1 LRLATRINIINKNN
15 MDKKLYVLPFDHRG
29 SFIKMF
35 GFSDKTLTEDQTS
48 TLMDYKHVIYESFLA
63 ALGMGVSKDDG
74 AILVDEQFGSK
85 IQEEARAAG
94 ITRIITTEK
103 SGLDEFDF
111 EYGSAFGEHINK
123 FKPDYVKVLVR
134 YNPEGDKEGNLRQI
148 EKLKIMNDFCRANK
162 YGFLFELLAVP
173 TEKQLSDLG
182 GDKEK
187 YEKILQGKVMKEA
200 IKEIQDGGIEPDV
213 WKLEGL
219 ENFDDMRQ
227 VVEQVRANGRENVG
241 VVVLGRGESD
251 AKVRIWLSVAASI
264 PGVIGFAVGRT
275 VFKQPLTDY
284 HNKILTR
291 AQAVEAIAKNY
302 KGFVNLFESSKK

>member
-1 LRLATRINIINKNN
+1 

-35 GFSDKTLTEDQTS
+35 GFSEKTLTENQTRI
-48 TLMDYKHVIYESFLA
+48 LVDYKHVIYESFLA
-63 ALGMGVSKDDG
+63 ALEMGVQKEDA

-85 IQEEARAAG
+85 IQEEAMVAG
-94 ITRIITTEK
+94 ITRMLTTEK

-111 EYGSAFGEHINK
+111 EYGNDFGAHIEK

-134 YNPEGDKEGNLRQI
+134 YNPEGDKAGNTRQI
-148 EKLKIMNDFCRANK
+148 GRLKMMNDFCHSNK

-173 TEKQLSDLG
+173 TEKQLAELG

-187 YEKILQGKVMKEA
+187 YEKTMQGKVMKEA
-200 IKEIQDGGIEPDV
+200 IKEIQDGGIDPDV

-219 ENFDDMRQ
+219 ENFEDMRQ
-227 VVEQVRANGRENVG
+227 VVEQARANGRDNVG

-251 AKVRIWLSVAASI
+251 AKVRIWLSVAVSI

-291 AQAVEAIAKNY
+291 EQAVETIAKNY
-302 KGFVNLFESSKK
+302 KEFVDLFESSKK